1 MGEECLELSRGL
13 MRVASTAMNMAE
25 AWIEAIGLLAGV
37 IGIVAW
43 IPQIIQVWVHK
54 RHDGISLATF
64 GVVSFALGLWLLYGI
79 LVDSFAMIAANI
91 MTLTVIGAV
100 ILGVYR
106 VRKNEVESQL

>member
-1 MGEECLELSRGL
+1 MGEEHLTSSRGL
-13 MRVASTAMNMAE
+13 MRVALSAKNM
-25 AWIEAIGLLAGV
+25 
-37 IGIVAW
+37 AW

-64 GVVSFALGLWLLYGI
+64 AVVSFALGLWLLYGI

-100 ILGVYR
+100 IIGVYR
-106 VRKNEVESQL
+106 VRKSEAESQL

>member
-1 MGEECLELSRGL
+1 MCVGP
-13 MRVASTAMNMAE
+13 TAMAMA
-25 AWIEAIGLLAGV
+25 AVWIEAIGLLAGV
-37 IGIVAW
+37 IGIFAW

-64 GVVSFALGLWLLYGI
+64 AVVSFALGLWLVYGI

-100 ILGVYR
+100 IIGVLK
-106 VRKNEVESQL
+106 VRKNELQSEESQL

>member
-1 MGEECLELSRGL
+1 MGKEHLTSSRGL
-13 MRVASTAMNMAE
+13 MRVAFAAKNMAE
-25 AWIEAIGLLAGV
+25 AWIEGIGLLAGV
-37 IGIVAW
+37 IGIIAW

-100 ILGVYR
+100 IVGVYR
-106 VRKNEVESQL
+106 VRKSEDQSQL